1 MIMKKNNGSVL
12 VKKEKKQITSKT
24 LMIIF
29 CGIFIY
35 FGIESIIF
43 AVMTDGNSFRGM
55 LFHNG
60 VYTDWFMDF
69 FNSIRDSAASNVYS
83 ERNSIYPPLAVAFF
97 RFIGRMLPYAEVALD
112 PKDNY
117 NMQESQLCI
126 MYYLIFAI
134 TMVVITY
141 RCILKKV
148 YDEKMRRLSDLFA
161 FLTIFSYPLIYCLER
176 GNIVAA
182 SVALT
187 VVFVFYRNSES
198 KVLREISYICLA
210 LAAGLKLYP
219 ALFGFLLL
227 FDKKYKQ
234 AVRLIIYGILAVVI
248 PFVLISTIPA
258 PVQTSR
264 AQIIE
269 QRQKLSAANKYGAL
283 DREKAEKE
291 KADEKAKAE
300 AEVNADSAD
309 NSKTEQKDDNKK
321 SESVSTVM
329 KLLNNF
335 ASFKKTSGI
344 NFSSVSIQNL
354 SFMCEKISNA
364 CDYVQNTMPEKKT
377 LVSFCKFIDKFI
389 SFDYQNVAYVS
400 MIVCELLAVALLFIM
415 KKPWQRTFLLSYLFL
430 NVPNFSSSYA
440 LWFLIIPIVFFL
452 YDKDLKVRTKTDVLI
467 TVLFALLFSPI
478 PTFMAFDDGAVIFF
492 CQVALKMTYN
502 SKVNQLIA
510 TPVFQLIFFILL
522 IQAIVTV
529 VRRIKS
535 ASVKKKEITSETA
548 IIAQTAETAE

>member
-1 MIMKKNNGSVL
+1 MKKNNGSVL

-24 LMIIF
+24 LIIIF

-35 FGIESIIF
+35 FGIESVIF

-141 RCILKKV
+141 RCVLKKV

-182 SVALT
+182 AVALT

-219 ALFGFLLL
+219 ALFGLLLL

-264 AQIIE
+264 AQLIE
-269 QRQKLSAANKYGAL
+269 QRQKLSEANKYGAL
-283 DREKAEKE
+283 DREKAD
-291 KADEKAKAE
+291 ANAE
-300 AEVNADSAD
+300 AEEDANADSANASD
-309 NSKTEQKDDNKK
+309 TRQTDESSK
-321 SESVSTVM
+321 SESMSAVM
-329 KLLNNF
+329 KLLDNF

-354 SFMCEKISNA
+354 SFMCGKISNA
-364 CDYVQNTMPEKKT
+364 CDYVQNAMPEKKT
-377 LVSFCKFIDKFI
+377 LGSFCKFVDKFI

-440 LWFLIIPIVFFL
+440 LWFLIIPIVLFF
-452 YDKDLKVRTKTDVLI
+452 YDKDLKVRTKTDVFI
-467 TVLFALLFSPI
+467 TILFALLFSPI

-522 IQAIVTV
+522 IQAIVLV
-529 VRRIKS
+529 VRKIK
-535 ASVKKKEITSETA
+535 AAKKKNPEKEK
-548 IIAQTAETAE
+548 AEVTENTVEA

>member
-24 LMIIF
+24 LIIIF

-35 FGIESIIF
+35 FGIESVIF

-141 RCILKKV
+141 RCVLKKV

-182 SVALT
+182 AVALT

-219 ALFGFLLL
+219 ALFGLLLL

-264 AQIIE
+264 AQLIE
-269 QRQKLSAANKYGAL
+269 QRQKLSEANKYGAL
-283 DREKAEKE
+283 DREKAD
-291 KADEKAKAE
+291 ANAE
-300 AEVNADSAD
+300 AEEDANADSANASD
-309 NSKTEQKDDNKK
+309 TRQTDESSK
-321 SESVSTVM
+321 SESMSAVM
-329 KLLNNF
+329 KLLDNF

-354 SFMCEKISNA
+354 SFMCDKLSNA

-377 LVSFCKFIDKFI
+377 LGSFCKFIDKFI

-440 LWFLIIPIVFFL
+440 LWFLIIPIVLFL

-502 SKVNQLIA
+502 SKVNQIIA
-510 TPVFQLIFFILL
+510 TPVFQLIFFIFL
-522 IQAIVTV
+522 IQAIVLV
-529 VRRIKS
+529 VRKIK
-535 ASVKKKEITSETA
+535 AAKKKNPEKEK
-548 IIAQTAETAE
+548 AEVTENTVDA

>member
-1 MIMKKNNGSVL
+1 MKKNNVSVL
-12 VKKEKKQITSKT
+12 AKKEKKQITSKT
-24 LMIIF
+24 LIIIF

-35 FGIESIIF
+35 FGIESVIF

-126 MYYLIFAI
+126 MYYLIFAV

-141 RCILKKV
+141 RCVLKKV

-182 SVALT
+182 AVALT

-198 KVLREISYICLA
+198 KLLREISYICLA

-219 ALFGFLLL
+219 ALFGLLLL

-248 PFVLISTIPA
+248 PFALISTIPA

-283 DREKAEKE
+283 DREKAEKAE
-291 KADEKAKAE
+291 ADEKAKAE
-300 AEVNADSAD
+300 ADANADNA
-309 NSKTEQKDDNKK
+309 NSSDTQQKDNEK

-364 CDYVQNTMPEKKT
+364 CDYVQNTMPERKA
-377 LVSFCKFIDKFI
+377 LGSFCKFIDKFI

-400 MIVCELLAVALLFIM
+400 MIVCELLAAALLFIM

-452 YDKDLKVRTKTDVLI
+452 YDKDLKVRTKTDVFI

-502 SKVNQLIA
+502 SKVNQIIA

-522 IQAIVTV
+522 IQAIVIV

-535 ASVKKKEITSETA
+535 ASAKKKENEITSETA
-548 IIAQTAETAE
+548 VTAQTAETAE

>member
-1 MIMKKNNGSVL
+1 MKKNNGSVL

-24 LMIIF
+24 LIIIF

-35 FGIESIIF
+35 FGIESVIF

-141 RCILKKV
+141 RCVLKKV

-182 SVALT
+182 AVALT

-219 ALFGFLLL
+219 ALFGLLLL

-264 AQIIE
+264 AQLIE
-269 QRQKLSAANKYGAL
+269 QRQKLSEANKYGAL
-283 DREKAEKE
+283 DREKAD
-291 KADEKAKAE
+291 ANAE
-300 AEVNADSAD
+300 AEEDANADSANASD
-309 NSKTEQKDDNKK
+309 TRQTDESSK
-321 SESVSTVM
+321 SESMSAVM
-329 KLLNNF
+329 KLLDNF

-354 SFMCEKISNA
+354 SFMCDKLSNA

-377 LVSFCKFIDKFI
+377 LGSFCKFIDKFI

-440 LWFLIIPIVFFL
+440 LWFLIIPIVLFL

-502 SKVNQLIA
+502 SKVNQIIA
-510 TPVFQLIFFILL
+510 TPVFQLIFFIFL
-522 IQAIVTV
+522 IQAIVLV
-529 VRRIKS
+529 VRKIK
-535 ASVKKKEITSETA
+535 AAKKKNPEKEK
-548 IIAQTAETAE
+548 AEVTENTVDA

>member
-24 LMIIF
+24 LIIIF

-187 VVFVFYRNSES
+187 VVFVFYRN
-198 KVLREISYICLA
+198 
-210 LAAGLKLYP
+210 
-219 ALFGFLLL
+219 LFNLL
-227 FDKKYKQ
+227 DE
-234 AVRLIIYGILAVVI
+234 
-248 PFVLISTIPA
+248 
-258 PVQTSR
+258 
-264 AQIIE
+264 QI
-269 QRQKLSAANKYGAL
+269 Q
-283 DREKAEKE
+283 EK
-291 KADEKAKAE
+291 
-300 AEVNADSAD
+300 
-309 NSKTEQKDDNKK
+309 
-321 SESVSTVM
+321 M
-329 KLLNNF
+329 
-335 ASFKKTSGI
+335 
-344 NFSSVSIQNL
+344 
-354 SFMCEKISNA
+354 
-364 CDYVQNTMPEKKT
+364 
-377 LVSFCKFIDKFI
+377 
-389 SFDYQNVAYVS
+389 
-400 MIVCELLAVALLFIM
+400 
-415 KKPWQRTFLLSYLFL
+415 
-430 NVPNFSSSYA
+430 
-440 LWFLIIPIVFFL
+440 
-452 YDKDLKVRTKTDVLI
+452 
-467 TVLFALLFSPI
+467 
-478 PTFMAFDDGAVIFF
+478 
-492 CQVALKMTYN
+492 
-502 SKVNQLIA
+502 
-510 TPVFQLIFFILL
+510 
-522 IQAIVTV
+522 
-529 VRRIKS
+529 
-535 ASVKKKEITSETA
+535 
-548 IIAQTAETAE
+548 